1 MKALEKVGQKRP
13 AETNVN
19 PDRNLCYETPGIL
32 LARTEF
38 SDELL
43 MGLQALDTVLHLAR
57 RHVLLELRKQA
68 RINRMAGRGAGG
80 RLAGRGAGGRLAG
93 RRIAHS
99 HGLPF

>member
-43 MGLQALDTVLHLAR
+43 MGPKALDAMLHLAR
-57 RHVLLELRKQA
+57 RHVLLQLRKQA
-68 RINRMAGRGAGG
+68 RINRMRM
-80 RLAGRGAGGRLAG
+80 AGRGAGGRLAG
-93 RRIAHS
+93 RRIAHT
-99 HGLPF
+99 HGLLF